1 MEEFVHLTLPAKAE
15 YLTTARL
22 VAGSL
27 AGQAGFDM
35 EEVEDVKTALSEACL
50 LLIPCMQQPGVL
62 KLRLCIKDGVSVKV
76 SAHCSPESCPNTP
89 ERQFSVFL
97 LQALCSEFEFSYTE
111 GESEY
116 RFYKALSD

>member
-1 MEEFVHLTLPAKAE
+1 MEETVQMTLPAKAE
-15 YLTTARL
+15 YLTTVRL

-35 EEVEDVKTALSEACL
+35 EEIEDIKTALSEACL
-50 LLIPCMQQPGVL
+50 LLIPCLQQPGVI
-62 KLRLCIKDGVSVKV
+62 KLQLCVRDGVSAKV

-97 LQALCSEFEFSYTE
+97 LQALCNEFEFSYTE